1 MFVSYFVRSA
11 TRMMLWVVVAGL
23 LTVSSWAQENTSAS
37 TPATSQGDQASAPQT
52 QSAPAGASQSTTNA
66 PQSAQPQ
73 SDQTQQT
80 APPQGSTMPSEKTP
94 MPPLTPL
101 PQAPKPQNNA
111 HLYSGDQNYAKPL
124 SGFPNFVA
132 PYTVRHV
139 PQANLSNSAMTDQL
153 FHDGQIFLSINDA
166 VAMALENNL
175 DITLQRYNLSVAD
188 TDLLLTSTGQSARG
202 VATGVV
208 QGTQGG
214 SLGAVSAG
222 GTGSAS
228 TGASGTGAGG
238 TQVGVGGAGAGA
250 AGIVVST
257 LGFGP
262 PIDNFDPSLTGN
274 VQGERT
280 LTPQSS
286 TIFYGVPTLNTNT
299 NTYNFSYNQGFSTG
313 TLMTVGFNNSYQS
326 INSLFALVNPT
337 LSSSFRFTLR
347 QHLLQGF
354 GFDPNLRWIRI
365 ARNNREIADVVFRQ
379 QIMTTVSQ
387 VENIYW
393 DLVTADEAVKVNQ
406 RQLELANKTLSDDQ
420 EQVKIGTM
428 APITLVQ
435 AQSGVESAKQ
445 NLIMAQTSL
454 QLEQLLMKNAITK
467 NTSDPIL
474 AAAPVIP
481 TDTLQPNEQYEVR
494 PVDEL
499 IQEALQ
505 GRPEI
510 ATARI
515 QLTNYEITRKSLRNA
530 LLPSLDVYA
539 FYGANPIAGP
549 QNPTVPTCPQVNRFG
564 ECYEPGLVPTNFG
577 GAFSNLYNSTAP
589 DKGIGVNLNIPIRNR
604 AAQANQVR
612 SELEYRQQQV
622 ALQQTENTITLQV
635 RQAQF
640 GVQNNYAA
648 LQAAIA
654 ARDYARENLDAEQKK
669 FHYGASTPTL
679 VLQASSNLTQA
690 ESNVLNSAANY
701 EKAKVLLDFY
711 TAETLTKLG
720 ISIADAE
727 SGQVKRTPTVP
738 GVVPADVQNILRS
751 PSPAPQNPQMQT
763 PPPSEPN
770 PQAPP
775 QNPAPQ
781 S

>member
-1 MFVSYFVRSA
+1 M
-11 TRMMLWVVVAGL
+11 
-23 LTVSSWAQENTSAS
+23 
-37 TPATSQGDQASAPQT
+37 PQT
-52 QSAPAGASQSTTNA
+52 GV
-66 PQSAQPQ
+66 
-73 SDQTQQT
+73 
-80 APPQGSTMPSEKTP
+80 PS
-94 MPPLTPL
+94 PPLTPL

-139 PQANLSNSAMTDQL
+139 PQANLTNSAMTDRL

-175 DITLQRYNLSVAD
+175 DLTLQRYNLSVAD
-188 TDLLLTSTGQSARG
+188 TDLLLTTTGQSARG
-202 VATGVV
+202 VATGLVT
-208 QGTQGG
+208 GTQGG
-214 SLGAVSAG
+214 TLGAISAG
-222 GTGSAS
+222 GTGSAA

-257 LGFGP
+257 LGSGP
-262 PIDNFDPSLTGN
+262 PIDNFDPALTGTI
-274 VQGERT
+274 QGERAAI
-280 LTPQSS
+280 PQTSS
-286 TIFYGVPTLNTNT
+286 AFVGVPVLTQNT
-299 NTYNFSYNQGFSTG
+299 NTYNFGYTQGFSTG
-313 TLMTVGFNNSYQS
+313 TLMSVTFNNSYYTS
-326 INSLFALVNPT
+326 NNVFNLVNPT
-337 LSSSFRFTLR
+337 LTPTFRFQLR

-365 ARNNREIADVVFRQ
+365 ARNNREISDVVFRQ
-379 QIMTTVSQ
+379 QVMYTDSQ

-393 DLVTADEAVKVNQ
+393 DLVTAYEAVKVNQ

-454 QLEQLLMKNAITK
+454 QLEQLLIKNAITK
-467 NTSDPIL
+467 NTNDPML

-494 PVDEL
+494 PVDDL

-539 FYGANPIAGP
+539 FYGANGLAGP
-549 QNPTVPTCPQVNRFG
+549 QNPAIPTCPETNIFG
-564 ECYEPGLVPTNFG
+564 ECYQPGLVPTSYASAFG
-577 GAFSNLYNSTAP
+577 NLFNSTGP

-604 AAQANQVR
+604 QAQANQVR

-640 GVQNNYAA
+640 GLQNNYAA

-654 ARDYARENLDAEQKK
+654 ARDYAKESLDAEQKK

-701 EKAKVLLDFY
+701 EKAKVLLDYY

-720 ISIADAE
+720 ISVQDAE
-727 SGQVKRTPTVP
+727 AGQVKNLPAVK
-738 GVVPADVQNILRS
+738 GVVPANTHSILS
-751 PSPAPQNPQMQT
+751 
-763 PPPSEPN
+763 PPPSAMPEK
-770 PQAPP
+770 QEAAPP
-775 QNPAPQ
+775 AAQPETPPAQQPNAPAQENAQPQ
-781 S
+781 Q